1 MTPPEPD
8 SASAGAELPVP
19 SDEPSGNTVRIQGH
33 WYPARSSKA
42 HLAIVDLSSA
52 AYRLQSAAKPDAV
65 DTDAANS
72 DAVNSEPPVFV
83 EQANGNIDDLKISDR
98 IGRTARR
105 IHFADESQF
114 ETFDNDAM
122 DLWLR
127 SSKHKSGRSLPAAAK
142 HIAHALPVSTH
153 EVISGSTLATMD
165 KWLLDPSELEKTEQE
180 QIRQRFES
188 LVASGPDDGFEFRLH
203 FRQMIGIPN
212 AFALPSGDIIVTDA
226 LAQLVENPDELDS
239 IMLHEIGHVMERHGM
254 RQVIEAS
261 TLSLVFSLMVG
272 DVGGVAQLAAGIPR
286 LEATYNEMEAD
297 KDEGK
302 AGEASDRQEEQ
313 LETAPDWYSTHP
325 DSESRAR
332 RAMEVSREM
341 QLQALP

>member
-8 SASAGAELPVP
+8 SASVGAELPVS
-19 SDEPSGNTVRIQGH
+19 SDELSGNPVRIQGH

-127 SSKHKSGRSLPAAAK
+127 SSKHKSGRSLLVHRMESAWKMVALGVIFTIAISFAGVFWGLPAAAK

-153 EVISGSTLATMD
+153 EVISGSTLATN
-165 KWLLDPSELEKTEQE
+165 T
-180 QIRQRFES
+180 
-188 LVASGPDDGFEFRLH
+188 
-203 FRQMIGIPN
+203 
-212 AFALPSGDIIVTDA
+212 
-226 LAQLVENPDELDS
+226 
-239 IMLHEIGHVMERHGM
+239 
-254 RQVIEAS
+254 
-261 TLSLVFSLMVG
+261 
-272 DVGGVAQLAAGIPR
+272 AAI
-286 LEATYNEMEAD
+286 
-297 KDEGK
+297 
-302 AGEASDRQEEQ
+302 
-313 LETAPDWYSTHP
+313 
-325 DSESRAR
+325 
-332 RAMEVSREM
+332 
-341 QLQALP
+341 

>member
-1 MTPPEPD
+1 MK
-8 SASAGAELPVP
+8 
-19 SDEPSGNTVRIQGH
+19 
-33 WYPARSSKA
+33 SSVAA
-42 HLAIVDLSSA
+42 H
-52 AYRLQSAAKPDAV
+52 
-65 DTDAANS
+65 
-72 DAVNSEPPVFV
+72 
-83 EQANGNIDDLKISDR
+83 
-98 IGRTARR
+98 
-105 IHFADESQF
+105 
-114 ETFDNDAM
+114 
-122 DLWLR
+122 WLR
-127 SSKHKSGRSLPAAAK
+127 
-142 HIAHALPVSTH
+142 
-153 EVISGSTLATMD
+153 
-165 KWLLDPSELEKTEQE
+165 
-180 QIRQRFES
+180 IRQRFES

-272 DVGGVAQLAAGIPR
+272 DVGGVAQLAAGIPVFLLQSSYSRDSESEADEFAFARMVELDMDPKHFAAIMRR